1 MVNTYSKAKAV
12 MDANPNYWDGEVPF
26 KHVEISTIDD
36 PNTRAMALQSGEID
50 MAINIAPGD
59 MSLFSNKDK
68 YNISAIA
75 SLRDVLARMN
85 VKEGKPMYD
94 KRVREAL
101 LSSLDRETYCKV
113 LLKDTFTSGG
123 PLMPPSVDYG
133 FDQLKDPNT
142 YNVERAKKLLEEAG
156 WKDTNGDGYVDK
168 EGKIWR
174 WTLFSTAVAQNCL
187 CLLKLPSPMLKRLVS
202 RLT

>member
-1 MVNTYSKAKAV
+1 
-12 MDANPNYWDGEVPF
+12 
-26 KHVEISTIDD
+26 
-36 PNTRAMALQSGEID
+36 
-50 MAINIAPGD
+50 
-59 MSLFSNKDK
+59 
-68 YNISAIA
+68 
-75 SLRDVLARMN
+75 
-85 VKEGKPMYD
+85 MYD

-168 EGKIWR
+168 EGKNLEMD
-174 WTLFSTAVAQNCL
+174 LFSTAVAQNCL

>member
-1 MVNTYSKAKAV
+1 

-26 KHVEISTIDD
+26 KHVEIPTIDD

-59 MSLFSNKDK
+59 MSLFNNKDK
-68 YNISAIA
+68 YNISTIA

-101 LSSLDRETYCKV
+101 LSSLDRETY
-113 LLKDTFTSGG
+113 L
-123 PLMPPSVDYG
+123 
-133 FDQLKDPNT
+133 
-142 YNVERAKKLLEEAG
+142 
-156 WKDTNGDGYVDK
+156 
-168 EGKIWR
+168 
-174 WTLFSTAVAQNCL
+174 
-187 CLLKLPSPMLKRLVS
+187 
-202 RLT
+202 